1 MRASVAKHQLV
12 KDPLYMQ
19 LGAILRELINSRQY
33 SVGDQFLTERMI
45 SERFD
50 VSRVTANKAL
60 SKLIDDGTLE
70 LRKGLGTFVCD
81 EPKHFPTSHL
91 VSFSHKMLA
100 SGRKPSTRVLQ
111 FKKVTSSK
119 VSAEVF
125 KNLKLDPD
133 EKLYYMKRLRL
144 SDEIPLILES
154 HYLRERFCP
163 GLRKE
168 VLKGSLFDIMT
179 KKYKLNIAGVDE
191 TILSTLIHGE
201 NSKYFDLR
209 DGAPGFFMY
218 VIGYNDTKVPVWI
231 ANVIFR
237 GDAFELHNR
246 RGPIL
251 TEASK
256 FDISINFKKKQGQ
269 SGGRNVH

>member
-1 MRASVAKHQLV
+1 
-12 KDPLYMQ
+12 MQ
-19 LGAILRELINSRQY
+19 LSAILRELINSQQY

-60 SKLIDDGTLE
+60 SKLIDEGSLE

-81 EPKHFPTSHL
+81 QPKHFPTSHL
-91 VSFSHKMLA
+91 VSFTHKMLA
-100 SGRKPSTRVLQ
+100 SGKKPATKVLQ
-111 FKKVTSSK
+111 FKQATSGQ
-119 VSAEVF
+119 VSEEVSN
-125 KNLKLDPD
+125 NLNLMSD

-144 SDEIPLILES
+144 SDDIPLILES

-163 GLRKE
+163 RLRKE
-168 VLKGSLFDIMT
+168 DLKGSLFDIMT
-179 KKYKLNIAGVDE
+179 KKYKLSITGVDE
-191 TILSTLIHGE
+191 TIIPALIQGE
-201 NSKYFDLR
+201 NSKYLNLQ
-209 DGAPGFFMY
+209 DGEPGFFMY

-256 FDISINFKKKQGQ
+256 FDISIDFKKA
-269 SGGRNVH
+269 SG

>member
-1 MRASVAKHQLV
+1 
-12 KDPLYMQ
+12 MQ
-19 LGAILRELINSRQY
+19 LSAILRELINSRQY
-33 SVGDQFLTERMI
+33 NIGDQFLTERMI

-60 SKLIDDGTLE
+60 SKLIEEGILE
-70 LRKGLGTFVCD
+70 LRKGLGTFVSD

-91 VSFSHKMLA
+91 VSFTHKMLA
-100 SGRKPSTRVLQ
+100 SGKKPATRVQQ
-111 FKKVTSSK
+111 FKKATARQ

-125 KNLKLDPD
+125 NNLNLEPD
-133 EKLYYMKRLRL
+133 EQLYYMRRLRL
-144 SDEIPLILES
+144 SDDVPLILES

-163 GLRKE
+163 DLKKE
-168 VLKGSLFDIMT
+168 DLKGSLFDIMT
-179 KKYKLNIAGVDE
+179 KKYNLNIAGVDE
-191 TILSTLIHGE
+191 TIISTLIHGD
-201 NSKYFDLR
+201 NSKFLNLP

-251 TEASK
+251 IEALN
-256 FDISINFKKKQGQ
+256 FGISINFKKK
-269 SGGRNVH
+269 RH

>member
-1 MRASVAKHQLV
+1 MANQRLV

-19 LGAILRELINSRQY
+19 LSAILRELINSRQY

-45 SERFD
+45 SERFE

-60 SKLIDDGTLE
+60 SKLIDEGTLE

-91 VSFSHKMLA
+91 VSFTHKMLA
-100 SGRKPSTRVLQ
+100 SGKKPATRVLQ
-111 FKKVTSSK
+111 FTKATAGQVAEEVTR
-119 VSAEVF
+119 
-125 KNLKLDPD
+125 NLNLAPN

-144 SDEIPLILES
+144 SDGVPLILES

-163 GLRKE
+163 GLRKQD
-168 VLKGSLFDIMT
+168 LKGSLFDIMT
-179 KKYKLNIAGVDE
+179 KKYKLNVAGVDE
-191 TILSTLIHGE
+191 TIMPTLIHDE
-201 NSKYFDLR
+201 NSKYFDLP
-209 DGAPGFFMY
+209 DGAAGLFMY
-218 VIGYNDTKVPVWI
+218 VIGYNDAKVPVWI

-251 TEASK
+251 TEASQ
-256 FDISINFKKKQGQ
+256 FDLSIEFKKKA
-269 SGGRNVH
+269 S

>member
-1 MRASVAKHQLV
+1 MAKHQLV

-19 LGAILRELINSRQY
+19 LSAILRELINSRQY

-45 SERFD
+45 SERFE

-60 SKLIDDGTLE
+60 SKLIDEGILE

-91 VSFSHKMLA
+91 VSFTHKMLA
-100 SGRKPSTRVLQ
+100 SGRKPATKILQ
-111 FKKVTSSK
+111 FKKATAGQ
-119 VSAEVF
+119 VSGEVSQ
-125 KNLKLDPD
+125 NLHLDPG
-133 EKLYYMKRLRL
+133 EALYYMKRLRL
-144 SDEIPLILES
+144 SDDVPLILES

-168 VLKGSLFDIMT
+168 DLKGSLFDLMT
-179 KKYKLNIAGVDE
+179 KKYKLNITGVDE
-191 TILSTLIHGE
+191 TILSTLIRGA
-201 NSKYFDLR
+201 NSKYLNLQR
-209 DGAPGFFMY
+209 GAPGLFMY
-218 VIGYNDTKVPVWI
+218 VIGYNDNKVPVWI

-251 TEASK
+251 TETSK
-256 FDISINFKKKQGQ
+256 FDISIDFKK
-269 SGGRNVH
+269 S

>member
-1 MRASVAKHQLV
+1 
-12 KDPLYMQ
+12 MQ
-19 LGAILRELINSRQY
+19 LSAILRELINSRQY

-45 SERFD
+45 SDQFD

-60 SKLIDDGTLE
+60 SKLIDEGTLE

-91 VSFSHKMLA
+91 VSFTHKMLA
-100 SGRKPSTRVLQ
+100 SGRKPATRVLQ
-111 FKKVTSSK
+111 FKKAKTSE
-119 VSAEVF
+119 VSEEVS
-125 KNLKLDPD
+125 KNLNLDPT

-144 SDEIPLILES
+144 SDDIPLILES

-163 GLRKE
+163 GLRKGD
-168 VLKGSLFDIMT
+168 LNGSLFDIMT
-179 KKYKLNIAGVDE
+179 QKFKLNIAGVDE

-201 NSKYFDLR
+201 NSKYLNLQ

-218 VIGYNDTKVPVWI
+218 VIGYNDAKVPVWI

-256 FDISINFKKKQGQ
+256 FDISIEFKK
-269 SGGRNVH
+269 R

>member
-1 MRASVAKHQLV
+1 MAKYQLV

-19 LGAILRELINSRQY
+19 LSAVLRELINSRQF

-60 SKLIDDGTLE
+60 SKLIDEGTLE

-100 SGRKPSTRVLQ
+100 SGRKPATQVLQ
-111 FKKVTSSK
+111 FKMATADQ
-119 VSAEVF
+119 VSGEVSNGL
-125 KNLKLDPD
+125 NLVPG
-133 EKLYYMKRLRL
+133 EKFYYMKRLRL
-144 SDEIPLILES
+144 SDDIPLILES

-168 VLKGSLFDIMT
+168 DLKGSLFDLMT

-191 TILSTLIHGE
+191 TILSTTIQGE
-201 NSKYFDLR
+201 NSKLLNVPK
-209 DGAPGFFMY
+209 GAPGFFMY
-218 VIGYNDTKVPVWI
+218 VIGYNDTKIPVWI

-251 TEASK
+251 TETAK
-256 FDISINFKKKQGQ
+256 FDSSIDFKQA
-269 SGGRNVH
+269 GR

>member
-1 MRASVAKHQLV
+1 MAQHQLV
-12 KDPLYMQ
+12 KDPVYMQ
-19 LGAILRELINSRQY
+19 LSAILRELINSRQY
-33 SVGDQFLTERMI
+33 GVGDQFLTERMI

-60 SKLIDDGTLE
+60 SKLIDEGTLE

-91 VSFSHKMLA
+91 VSFTHKMLA
-100 SGRKPSTRVLQ
+100 SGKTPSTQVLQ
-111 FKKVTSSK
+111 FKTTTSGEVAGE
-119 VSAEVF
+119 VSR
-125 KNLKLDPD
+125 NLNSAPG

-144 SDEIPLILES
+144 SDDIPLILES

-163 GLRKE
+163 GLGKDA
-168 VLKGSLFDIMT
+168 LKGSLFDIMT
-179 KKYKLNIAGVDE
+179 KDYKLNVAGVDE
-191 TILSTLIHGE
+191 TILATTIQGE
-201 NSKYFDLR
+201 NSKYLNVHN
-209 DGAPGFFMY
+209 GAPGFFMY
-218 VIGYNDTKVPVWI
+218 VIGYNDMKIPVWI

-251 TEASK
+251 AETSK
-256 FDISINFKKKQGQ
+256 FDITIDFKKLM
-269 SGGRNVH
+269 R

>member
-1 MRASVAKHQLV
+1 
-12 KDPLYMQ
+12 MQ
-19 LGAILRELINSRQY
+19 LSAILRELINSRQY

-45 SERFD
+45 SDQFD

-60 SKLIDDGTLE
+60 SKLIDEGTLE

-91 VSFSHKMLA
+91 VSFTHKMLA
-100 SGRKPSTRVLQ
+100 SGRKPATRVLQ
-111 FKKVTSSK
+111 FKKAKTGE
-119 VSAEVF
+119 VSEEVS
-125 KNLKLDPD
+125 KNLNLDPT

-144 SDEIPLILES
+144 SDDIPLILES

-163 GLRKE
+163 GLRKGD
-168 VLKGSLFDIMT
+168 LNGSLFDIMT
-179 KKYKLNIAGVDE
+179 QKFKLNIAGVDE

-201 NSKYFDLR
+201 NSKYLNLQ

-218 VIGYNDTKVPVWI
+218 VIGYNDAKVPVWI

-256 FDISINFKKKQGQ
+256 FDISIEFKK
-269 SGGRNVH
+269 R

>member
-1 MRASVAKHQLV
+1 MAKHQLV

-19 LGAILRELINSRQY
+19 LSAILRELINSRQY

-45 SERFD
+45 SDRFD

-60 SKLIDDGTLE
+60 SKLIDEGTLE

-100 SGRKPSTRVLQ
+100 SGRKPATQVLQ
-111 FKKVTSSK
+111 FKKATAGQ
-119 VSAEVF
+119 VSEEVSQ
-125 KNLKLDPD
+125 NLNLAPN

-144 SDEIPLILES
+144 SDDIPLILES

-168 VLKGSLFDIMT
+168 ALKGSLFDIMT

-191 TILSTLIHGE
+191 TILATLIHGE
-201 NSKYFDLR
+201 NSKYLNLQ

-218 VIGYNDTKVPVWI
+218 VIGYNDAKVPVWI

-251 TEASK
+251 TEAAK
-256 FDISINFKKKQGQ
+256 FDISIDLKNK
-269 SGGRNVH
+269 RNK

>member
-1 MRASVAKHQLV
+1 VAKNQLV

-19 LGAILRELINSRQY
+19 LSAILRELIKSQQY
-33 SVGDQFLTERMI
+33 NVGDQFLTERMI

-60 SKLIDDGTLE
+60 SKLIDEGILE

-100 SGRKPSTRVLQ
+100 SGKKPSTRVLQ
-111 FKKVTSSK
+111 FKKATAGQISDEVSK
-119 VSAEVF
+119 
-125 KNLKLDPD
+125 KLNLVRS

-144 SDEIPLILES
+144 SDDIPLILES
-154 HYLRERFCP
+154 HYLREKFCP
-163 GLRKE
+163 GLKKTD
-168 VLKGSLFDIMT
+168 LKGSLFDLMT

-191 TILSTLIHGE
+191 TILATRVRGE
-201 NSKYFDLR
+201 NSEHLHLQNGD
-209 DGAPGFFMY
+209 PGFFMY
-218 VIGYNDTKVPVWI
+218 VVGYNDAKVPVWI

-251 TEASK
+251 TDTNK
-256 FDISINFKKKQGQ
+256 FDISIEFKTKQE
-269 SGGRNVH
+269 SGE

>member
-1 MRASVAKHQLV
+1 LYLQLS
-12 KDPLYMQ
+12 
-19 LGAILRELINSRQY
+19 AILRELINSRQY
-33 SVGDQFLTERMI
+33 GVGDQFLTERMI
-45 SERFD
+45 SQRFD

-60 SKLIDDGTLE
+60 SKLIDEGTLE

-91 VSFSHKMLA
+91 VSFTHKMLA
-100 SGRKPSTRVLQ
+100 SGKRPATRVLE
-111 FKKVTSSK
+111 FKKAKASQVSDEVTN
-119 VSAEVF
+119 
-125 KNLKLDPD
+125 NLDLDPG
-133 EKLYYMKRLRL
+133 EKFYYMKRLRL
-144 SDEIPLILES
+144 SDDVPLILES

-163 GLRKE
+163 GLRKGD
-168 VLKGSLFDIMT
+168 LKGSLFDVMT

-191 TILSTLIHGE
+191 TIISTLINEE
-201 NSKYFDLR
+201 NSKLFNLQK
-209 DGAPGFFMY
+209 GAPGFFMY
-218 VIGYNDTKVPVWI
+218 VIGYNDAKVPVWI

-256 FDISINFKKKQGQ
+256 FDILINFKKKAGL
-269 SGGRNVH
+269 

>member
-1 MRASVAKHQLV
+1 MAKQQLV

-50 VSRVTANKAL
+50 VSRVTAKKAL
-60 SKLIDDGTLE
+60 SKLIDEGTLE
-70 LRKGLGTFVCD
+70 LRKGIGTFVCD

-91 VSFSHKMLA
+91 VSFTHKMLA
-100 SGRKPSTRVLQ
+100 SGKKPDAQVLH
-111 FKKVTSSK
+111 FKKATSRA
-119 VSAEVF
+119 VAGEVF
-125 KNLKLDPD
+125 KNLNLVPD

-144 SDEIPLILES
+144 SDDIPLILES
-154 HYLRERFCP
+154 HYLRQRFCP

-168 VLKGSLFDIMT
+168 DLKGSLFDLMT

-191 TILSTLIHGE
+191 TILSTTIQGE
-201 NSKYFDLR
+201 NSKLLNVR
-209 DGAPGFFMY
+209 KGAPGFFMY
-218 VIGYNDTKVPVWI
+218 VIGYNDTKIPVWI

-251 TEASK
+251 TETAK
-256 FDISINFKKKQGQ
+256 FDISIDFK
-269 SGGRNVH
+269 RADR

>member
-1 MRASVAKHQLV
+1 MARQQLV
-12 KDPLYMQ
+12 KDPLYLQ
-19 LGAILRELINSRQY
+19 LSAILRELINSRQY
-33 SVGDQFLTERMI
+33 GLGDQFMTERMI

-60 SKLIDDGTLE
+60 SKLIDEGTLE

-91 VSFSHKMLA
+91 VSFTHKMLA
-100 SGRKPSTRVLQ
+100 SGKKPSTRVLQ
-111 FKKVTSSK
+111 FKTATSGE
-119 VSAEVF
+119 VSAEVS
-125 KNLKLDPD
+125 KNLNLVPD

-144 SDEIPLILES
+144 SDDIPLILES
-154 HYLRERFCP
+154 HYLREQFCP
-163 GLRKE
+163 GLRKGD
-168 VLKGSLFDIMT
+168 LKGSLFDIMT

-191 TILSTLIHGE
+191 TILATTIQGD
-201 NSKYFDLR
+201 NSKCLNVQN
-209 DGAPGFFMY
+209 GGPGFFMV
-218 VIGYNDTKVPVWI
+218 VIGYNDAKVPVWI

-251 TEASK
+251 TETSK
-256 FDISINFKKKQGQ
+256 FDISVDFKKRGMD
-269 SGGRNVH
+269 SN

>member
-1 MRASVAKHQLV
+1 MRAYVANHQLV

-19 LGAILRELINSRQY
+19 LSAILRELINSHQY
-33 SVGDQFLTERMI
+33 DVGDQFLTERMI
-45 SERFD
+45 SARFD

-60 SKLIDDGTLE
+60 SKLIDEGTLE

-100 SGRKPSTRVLQ
+100 SGKKPSTQVLQ
-111 FKKVTSSK
+111 FKKATSNQ
-119 VSAEVF
+119 VSEEVSH
-125 KNLKLDPD
+125 NLNLVPD
-133 EKLYYMKRLRL
+133 EKIYYMKRLRL
-144 SDEIPLILES
+144 SDDVPLILES

-168 VLKGSLFDIMT
+168 ALRGSLFDIMT

-201 NSKYFDLR
+201 NSKYLNLP

-218 VIGYNDTKVPVWI
+218 VIGYNDAKVPVWI

-251 TEASK
+251 TETAK
-256 FDISINFKKKQGQ
+256 FDISIDFKKVT
-269 SGGRNVH
+269 R

>member
-1 MRASVAKHQLV
+1 MAKHQLV

-19 LGAILRELINSRQY
+19 LSAILRELINSRQY

-45 SERFD
+45 SDQFD

-60 SKLIDDGTLE
+60 SKLIDEGTLE

-91 VSFSHKMLA
+91 VSFTHKMLA
-100 SGRKPSTRVLQ
+100 SGRKPATRVLQ
-111 FKKVTSSK
+111 FKKAKTGE
-119 VSAEVF
+119 VSEEVS
-125 KNLKLDPD
+125 KNLNLDPT

-144 SDEIPLILES
+144 SDDIPLILES

-163 GLRKE
+163 GLRKGD
-168 VLKGSLFDIMT
+168 LNGSLFDIMT
-179 KKYKLNIAGVDE
+179 QKFKLNIAGVDE
-191 TILSTLIHGE
+191 TIVSTLIHGE
-201 NSKYFDLR
+201 NSKYLNLQ

-218 VIGYNDTKVPVWI
+218 VIGYNDAKVPVWI

-256 FDISINFKKKQGQ
+256 FDISIGFKNAK
-269 SGGRNVH
+269 R

>member
-1 MRASVAKHQLV
+1 MDKQQLV

-19 LGAILRELINSRQY
+19 LSAILRELINSHQY

-45 SERFD
+45 SERFE

-60 SKLIDDGTLE
+60 SKLIDEGTLE
-70 LRKGLGTFVCD
+70 LRKGIGTFVCD

-91 VSFSHKMLA
+91 VSFTHKMLA
-100 SGRKPSTRVLQ
+100 AGKKPSTQVIR
-111 FKKVTSSK
+111 FKTATSSE
-119 VSAEVF
+119 VSEEVS
-125 KNLKLDPD
+125 KNLNLDPG

-144 SDEIPLILES
+144 SDDIPLILES

-163 GLRKE
+163 GLERDA
-168 VLKGSLFDIMT
+168 LKGSLFDIMT
-179 KKYKLNIAGVDE
+179 KEYKLNIAGVDE
-191 TILSTLIHGE
+191 TILATTIHGE
-201 NSKYFDLR
+201 NSKLLSVQN
-209 DGAPGFFMY
+209 GVPGFFMY
-218 VIGYNDTKVPVWI
+218 VIGYNDTKIPVWI

-251 TEASK
+251 TETSK
-256 FDISINFKKKQGQ
+256 FDISIDFKK
-269 SGGRNVH
+269 

>member
-1 MRASVAKHQLV
+1 MAKQQLV

-19 LGAILRELINSRQY
+19 LSAILRELINSRQY

-45 SERFD
+45 SERFE

-60 SKLIDDGTLE
+60 SILIDEGTLE

-91 VSFSHKMLA
+91 VSFTHKMLA
-100 SGRKPSTRVLQ
+100 SGKKPSTQVLQ
-111 FKKVTSSK
+111 FITATASQ
-119 VSAEVF
+119 VSGDIS
-125 KNLKLDPD
+125 KNLKLDPG

-144 SDEIPLILES
+144 SDNVPLILES
-154 HYLRERFCP
+154 HYLRELFCP
-163 GLRKE
+163 GLTKDA
-168 VLKGSLFDIMT
+168 LKGSLFDIMT
-179 KKYKLNIAGVDE
+179 KDYKLNIAGVDE
-191 TILSTLIHGE
+191 TILSTTIHGK
-201 NSKYFDLR
+201 NSKYLNVQK
-209 DGAPGFFMY
+209 GAPGFFMY
-218 VIGYNDTKVPVWI
+218 VIGYNDTKNSVWI

-251 TEASK
+251 TETSK
-256 FDISINFKKKQGQ
+256 FDISIDFKK
-269 SGGRNVH
+269 

>member
-1 MRASVAKHQLV
+1 MAKHQLV

-19 LGAILRELINSRQY
+19 LSAILRELINSRQY

-60 SKLIDDGTLE
+60 SKLIDEGTLE

-100 SGRKPSTRVLQ
+100 SGQKPSTQVLQ
-111 FKKVTSSK
+111 FKKTTASQ
-119 VSAEVF
+119 VSGEVSN
-125 KNLKLDPD
+125 NLNLVPG

-144 SDEIPLILES
+144 SDDIPLILES

-168 VLKGSLFDIMT
+168 ALKGSLFDIIT
-179 KKYKLNIAGVDE
+179 KKFKLNIAGVDE

-201 NSKYFDLR
+201 NSKYFNLQ
-209 DGAPGFFMY
+209 DGAPGLFMY
-218 VIGYNDTKVPVWI
+218 VIGYNDAKVPVWI

-256 FDISINFKKKQGQ
+256 FDISIHSCPKTGLE
-269 SGGRNVH
+269 

>member
-1 MRASVAKHQLV
+1 MAKQQLV

-19 LGAILRELINSRQY
+19 LSAILRELINSHQY

-45 SERFD
+45 SERFE

-60 SKLIDDGTLE
+60 SKLIDEGTLE
-70 LRKGLGTFVCD
+70 LRKGIGTFVCD

-91 VSFSHKMLA
+91 VSFTHKMLA
-100 SGRKPSTRVLQ
+100 AGKEPSTQVIR
-111 FKKVTSSK
+111 FKTATSSE
-119 VSAEVF
+119 VSEEVS
-125 KNLKLDPD
+125 KNLNLDPG

-144 SDEIPLILES
+144 SDDIPLILES

-163 GLRKE
+163 GLERDA
-168 VLKGSLFDIMT
+168 LKGSLFDIMT
-179 KKYKLNIAGVDE
+179 KEYKLNIAGVDE
-191 TILSTLIHGE
+191 TILATTIHGE
-201 NSKYFDLR
+201 NSKLLSVQN
-209 DGAPGFFMY
+209 GVPGFFMY
-218 VIGYNDTKVPVWI
+218 VIGYNDTKIPVWI

-251 TEASK
+251 TETSK
-256 FDISINFKKKQGQ
+256 FDISIDFKK
-269 SGGRNVH
+269 

>member
-1 MRASVAKHQLV
+1 MAKQQLV

-19 LGAILRELINSRQY
+19 LSAILRELINSRQY

-100 SGRKPSTRVLQ
+100 SGKKPSTKVLE
-111 FKKVTSSK
+111 FKKATANQ
-119 VSAEVF
+119 VSGEVSN
-125 KNLKLDPD
+125 NLKLVPG
-133 EKLYYMKRLRL
+133 EKLYYMKRLRS
-144 SDEIPLILES
+144 SDDVPLILES

-163 GLRKE
+163 KLRKE
-168 VLKGSLFDIMT
+168 SLKGSLFDIMT

-201 NSKYFDLR
+201 NSKYLNLE

-251 TEASK
+251 SEASK
-256 FDISINFKKKQGQ
+256 FDISIDFKNLT
-269 SGGRNVH
+269 S

>member
-1 MRASVAKHQLV
+1 MAKHQLV

-19 LGAILRELINSRQY
+19 LSAILRELINSRQY

-45 SERFD
+45 SDQFD

-60 SKLIDDGTLE
+60 SKLIDEGTLE

-91 VSFSHKMLA
+91 VSFTHKMLA
-100 SGRKPSTRVLQ
+100 SGRKPATRVLQ
-111 FKKVTSSK
+111 FKKAKTGD
-119 VSAEVF
+119 VSEEVS
-125 KNLKLDPD
+125 KNLNLDPT

-144 SDEIPLILES
+144 SDDIPLILES

-163 GLRKE
+163 GLRKGD
-168 VLKGSLFDIMT
+168 LNGSLFDIMT
-179 KKYKLNIAGVDE
+179 QKFKLNITGVDE

-201 NSKYFDLR
+201 NSKYLNLQ

-218 VIGYNDTKVPVWI
+218 VIGYNDAKVPVWI

-256 FDISINFKKKQGQ
+256 FDISIEFKK
-269 SGGRNVH
+269 R

>member
-1 MRASVAKHQLV
+1 MAKHELV
-12 KDPLYMQ
+12 KDPLYLQ
-19 LGAILRELINSRQY
+19 LSAILRELINSRQY

-45 SERFD
+45 SERFE

-60 SKLIDDGTLE
+60 SKLIDEGTLE
-70 LRKGLGTFVCD
+70 LRKGIGTFVCD

-91 VSFSHKMLA
+91 VSFTHKMLA
-100 SGRKPSTRVLQ
+100 SGKRPATRVLQ
-111 FKKVTSSK
+111 FRKAKTDE
-119 VSAEVF
+119 VSGEVS
-125 KNLKLDPD
+125 KNLDLDPG
-133 EKLYYMKRLRL
+133 ETFYYMKRLRL
-144 SDEIPLILES
+144 TDDVPLILES

-163 GLRKE
+163 GLRE
-168 VLKGSLFDIMT
+168 TDLEGSLFDIMT
-179 KKYKLNIAGVDE
+179 KNYKLNITGVDE
-191 TILSTLIHGE
+191 TIISTIIRGE
-201 NSKYFDLR
+201 NSKYLELK

-237 GDAFELHNR
+237 GDTFKLHNR

-256 FDISINFKKKQGQ
+256 FDISIDFKEAA
-269 SGGRNVH
+269 R

>member
-1 MRASVAKHQLV
+1 MAKQQLV

-19 LGAILRELINSRQY
+19 LSAILRELINSRQY
-33 SVGDQFLTERMI
+33 RVGDQFLTERMV
-45 SERFD
+45 SDRFD

-60 SKLIDDGTLE
+60 SKLIDEGTLE

-100 SGRKPSTRVLQ
+100 SGKRPVTQVLQ
-111 FKKVTSSK
+111 FKKATAGQ
-119 VSAEVF
+119 VSEEVSQ
-125 KNLKLDPD
+125 NLNLAPN

-144 SDEIPLILES
+144 SDDIPLILES

-168 VLKGSLFDIMT
+168 ALKDSLFDMMT
-179 KKYKLNIAGVDE
+179 QKYKLNIAGVDE
-191 TILSTLIHGE
+191 TILATLIHGE
-201 NSKYFDLR
+201 NSKYLNLQ

-218 VIGYNDTKVPVWI
+218 VIGYNDAKVPVWI

-256 FDISINFKKKQGQ
+256 FDISIDFK
-269 SGGRNVH
+269 NVKR

>member
-1 MRASVAKHQLV
+1 MAKHQLI

-19 LGAILRELINSRQY
+19 LSAILRELINSHQY

-60 SKLIDDGTLE
+60 SKLIDEGTLE
-70 LRKGLGTFVCD
+70 LRKGIGTFVCD

-91 VSFSHKMLA
+91 VSFTHKMLA
-100 SGRKPSTRVLQ
+100 SGKKPSTRVLE
-111 FKKVTSSK
+111 FKKATSAD
-119 VSAEVF
+119 VSDEVF
-125 KNLKLDPD
+125 NNLNLGAG

-144 SDEIPLILES
+144 SDDIPLILES
-154 HYLRERFCP
+154 HYLGERFCP

-168 VLKGSLFDIMT
+168 ALEGSLFDIMT
-179 KKYKLNIAGVDE
+179 KEYKLNIAGVDE
-191 TILSTLIHGE
+191 TILSTTIHGE
-201 NSKYFDLR
+201 NSKHLNLQDR
-209 DGAPGFFMY
+209 APGFFMY

-231 ANVIFR
+231 ANVLFR

-251 TEASK
+251 TEADK
-256 FDISINFKKKQGQ
+256 FDISIDFKKMV
-269 SGGRNVH
+269 S

>member
-1 MRASVAKHQLV
+1 MAKHQLV
-12 KDPLYMQ
+12 KDPLYVQ
-19 LGAILRELINSRQY
+19 LSAILRELINSRQY

-60 SKLIDDGTLE
+60 SKLIDEGTLE

-100 SGRKPSTRVLQ
+100 SGRKPSTKVLQ
-111 FKKVTSSK
+111 FKKATAK
-119 VSAEVF
+119 QVSEEVF
-125 KNLKLDPD
+125 NNLNLVPD
-133 EKLYYMKRLRL
+133 EKLYYMKRLRS
-144 SDEIPLILES
+144 SDDIPLILES

-168 VLKGSLFDIMT
+168 ALKGSLFDIMT
-179 KKYKLNIAGVDE
+179 KNYNLNIAGVDE

-201 NSKYFDLR
+201 NSKYFNLQ

-218 VIGYNDTKVPVWI
+218 VIGYNDAKVPVWI

-256 FDISINFKKKQGQ
+256 FDISINFKKKR
-269 SGGRNVH
+269 S